1 MTHIT
6 SGCCCVT
13 RVTSGSITSR
23 RSLAILGP
31 TASGKSDLAME
42 TARCL
47 AASVDGSA
55 ARCGCLPARCEGSA
69 VPCVGSAAS
78 VEIVSIDSMQ
88 VYKNMDI
95 GTSTP
100 TECERAEVPHH
111 MVNLLEPS
119 EEFTIAQFQREA
131 LNAIDSI
138 LVRGRIP
145 LLVGGTGLYLRAI
158 VDNLDIPGRYQH
170 VRDELDTEMDTS
182 VLHRRLSELDPVA
195 ASRMEPTNRR
205 RVIRALEVTIGSGRA
220 FSSYGPGLNSYP
232 ETNCVMIGLLWPQ
245 NMLDERIEKR
255 LTQQINAGFLEE
267 VKALVNKPISRTAAQ
282 AIGYK
287 DLFAYLRDD
296 VSLEETIQNIL
307 TRTRQ
312 FARRQMRWFRRD
324 PRIVWLE
331 APVDVASVLD
341 VWCDKRECVV

>member
-1 MTHIT
+1 MTPST
-6 SGCCCVT
+6 SE
-13 RVTSGSITSR
+13 SIASR

-42 TARCL
+42 IARRVAVSSACV
-47 AASVDGSA
+47 SVPA
-55 ARCGCLPARCEGSA
+55 ARCEGSVASVEGSA
-69 VPCVGSAAS
+69 VPSALPREGLSAP

-100 TECERAEVPHH
+100 TECDRAEVPHH

-131 LNAIDSI
+131 LKAIQSI
-138 LVRGRIP
+138 LVRGRVP

-170 VRDELDTEMDTS
+170 VRDELDAEMDTA
-182 VLHRRLSELDPVA
+182 VLYRRLGVLDPVA

-232 ETNCVMIGLLWPQ
+232 DTKCVMIGLLWPQ
-245 NMLDERIEKR
+245 KMLDKRIENR
-255 LTQQINAGFLEE
+255 LTQQINAGFLDE
-267 VKALVNKPISRTAAQ
+267 VKALAAKPISRTAAQ

-287 DLFAYLRDD
+287 DLFSYLRDD

-307 TRTRQ
+307 LRTRQ

-331 APVDVASVLD
+331 APVDVSSVLD
-341 VWCDKRECVV
+341 VWFDKSGCVVQ